1 MPTVVTGIAEE
12 GDDGLAVAASHSA
25 SVGIAE
31 EGNTAGPV
39 LAQLSSQCCS
49 TGVAVTTPF

>member
-1 MPTVVTGIAEE
+1 MPEVATGIAEE
-12 GDDGLAVAASHSA
+12 GDDSLVAAASKSA